1 MFPINDLLREFA
13 EARSKRTRIEALDA
27 EVDAIMET
35 VLNLPHMRLK
45 TKAMADAMHHHF
57 SGNNSPRMEEYVDA
71 NEIGTPI
78 AAPIAM
84 EVIDVD
90 TDEVDTPRGTRA
102 HTPPMI
108 AEHQE
113 PVIPRKQKRSGRGN
127 DRRVEGA
134 GGQGHSPDQVCT
146 LGNQVFGKPTSAA
159 TKAILGRTGW
169 KLVLL
174 REDVLVL

>member
-1 MFPINDLLREFA
+1 MFPINDLLRKCA
-13 EARSKRTRIEALDA
+13 EARSKRTRKETLDA

-45 TKAMADAMHHHF
+45 TETMAEAMHHHF
-57 SGNNSPRMEEYVDA
+57 SGNNSPRMEVYVDA
-71 NEIGTPI
+71 NEIRTPI

-102 HTPPMI
+102 DTPPMI

-113 PVIPRKQKRSGRGN
+113 PVIPRKQTEKER
-127 DRRVEGA
+127 EG
-134 GGQGHSPDQVCT
+134 
-146 LGNQVFGKPTSAA
+146 
-159 TKAILGRTGW
+159 
-169 KLVLL
+169 
-174 REDVLVL
+174 